1 MKNQDID
8 FFPDD
13 ICRPYY
19 GSVPRWYSQK
29 NDFTVGKRAEH
40 RHLGLPVSVCH
51 QGLFCIIL
59 GVTQDQRNAAN
70 CML

>member
-1 MKNQDID
+1 MGLQCAQGNIICIQVSKTNVSQINVKNQDID

-29 NDFTVGKRAEH
+29 NDYADKKEGRA
-40 RHLGLPVSVCH
+40 
-51 QGLFCIIL
+51 
-59 GVTQDQRNAAN
+59 
-70 CML
+70 